1 MIGQNTLKGRKTRS
15 KVAQLEA
22 AIWKLKTA
30 NAILQEDKE
39 ELRRQKD
46 SLASRL
52 HKEDVYMK
60 ERITTIREDYSKQ
73 YSETMDLL
81 RKYKAEVSGLKVANG
96 RLKDII
102 FYAAA
107 AGVVAGLLLAPY
119 ITNL

>member
-1 MIGQNTLKGRKTRS
+1 MIGQNTIKARKARS
-15 KVAQLEA
+15 KVAELEA
-22 AIWKLKTA
+22 AIWKLKIA

-46 SLASRL
+46 SLASKL

-96 RLKDII
+96 RLKDTI
-102 FYAAA
+102 FYK
-107 AGVVAGLLLAPY
+107 LFFCL
-119 ITNL
+119 